1 MVNIRNLINKLISI
15 VILRLPLYVNETHA
29 PMSVMSTQANPPPG
43 AWAHSQRQM
52 KKANRFAR
60 KRINKLNAIDFDWTW
75 IGSKGKRFDWEK
87 KDGKQHEK

>member
-1 MVNIRNLINKLISI
+1 M
-15 VILRLPLYVNETHA
+15 YVNETHA

-60 KRINKLNAIDFDWTW
+60 ERINKLNAIDFDWTW
-75 IGSKGKRFDWEK
+75 IGVDWLLRSFSYAFLKGF
-87 KDGKQHEK
+87 GKFWIGSDKLLIWFGNALF